1 MTKPRLLSAQPGE
14 NVIIA
19 TWENPED
26 NFEGTELKYKKV
38 WDYFFFSSLTVF
50 KSFSIPLLDKLLEQ
64 NAAFDS
70 VLVGIQT

>member
-38 WDYFFFSSLTVF
+38 RRFL
-50 KSFSIPLLDKLLEQ
+50 LLEF
-64 NAAFDS
+64 NCFY
-70 VLVGIQT
+70 